1 MIYRMNGNLLLS
13 EVPYVLTI
21 CILEN
26 TYDLVE
32 QGGLNKKE
40 MQLNLCNT
48 FSILIFIELN
58 LFT

>member
-1 MIYRMNGNLLLS
+1 MNGHLVLS
-13 EVPYVLTI
+13 EVSYVLTL

-40 MQLNLCNT
+40 MQLNLCNI

-58 LFT
+58 WFT

>member
-13 EVPYVLTI
+13 EVSYVLTI

-32 QGGLNKKE
+32 QVGLNKKE